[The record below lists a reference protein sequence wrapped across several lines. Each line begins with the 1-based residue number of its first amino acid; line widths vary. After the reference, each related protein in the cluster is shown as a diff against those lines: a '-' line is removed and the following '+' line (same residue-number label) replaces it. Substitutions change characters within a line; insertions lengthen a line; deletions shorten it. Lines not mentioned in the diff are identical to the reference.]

1 MSRFT
6 PRLAVLPL
14 AQQTLWSRLQPVRLA
29 GFVLYGGTAIA
40 LRLGH
45 RMSVDFDF
53 FSAAPL
59 DVDRLRAALPI
70 LAASGTTV
78 LQSRPNTLTVLT
90 PDHVKLSFFGGLD
103 FGRVGR
109 PDLTNDEVMLVASAV
124 DLLALKLK
132 VIFQRIEAKDYRDI
146 AALLNAGL
154 DLPHG
159 LAAAEALFG
168 SAFAPAE
175 ALKALVYFKGGDLD
189 TLTPREKNTLVA
201 AATRTR
207 SLPLVPLAARTL
219 T

>member
-1 MSRFT
+1 MSTFS
-6 PRLAVLPL
+6 PRLDALPL
-14 AQQTLWSRLQPVRLA
+14 VQRTLWPRLQPVRLA

-45 RMSVDFDF
+45 RVSVDFDF

-59 DVDRLRAALPI
+59 DVDLLRASLPL
-70 LAASGTTV
+70 LAAPGTTV
-78 LQSRPNTLTVLT
+78 LQDRPNTLAVLT
-90 PDHVKLSFFGGLD
+90 PDQVKLSFFGRID
-103 FGRVGR
+103 FGRIGQ
-109 PDLTNDEVMLVASAV
+109 PDLTNDGVMLVASAA

-146 AALLNAGL
+146 AALLDAGL
-154 DLPHG
+154 DLSRG
-159 LAAAEALFG
+159 LAAAETLFG
-168 SAFAPAE
+168 STFAPAE

-189 TLTPREKNTLVA
+189 TLTRHERNTLVA

-207 SLPLVPLAARTL
+207 SLPLVPIVARTL